1 MKFDDSKRIIDETK
15 KNENELSILKRLRA
29 FFLNNTIIVKI
40 KPVINLWVIDSLK
53 KSYEILSSNTLI
65 DCLS

>member
-15 KNENELSILKRLRA
+15 KNENELSSLKRLRA
-29 FFLNNTIIVKI
+29 FFLNNTAIVKI
-40 KPVINLWVIDSLK
+40 KPVINIWFIDSLI
-53 KSYEILSSNTLI
+53 KSKEILLSKISI